1 MTLMEALAQKPLW
14 AALLLGVLL
23 PIIGRH
29 LVLGRTILL
38 GLAVPQI
45 SMAGIAFLFLGHA
58 LSWAWCQHFTD
69 DSSLAAT
76 GALLFTIPAL
86 LALAGFRGA
95 HLTEA
100 RLAFL
105 YLASVAATNLMLS
118 SNAVGET
125 YLSDLF
131 HGRLLLIS
139 DGSLMLLAG
148 TLLGGFVI
156 AGALRRRL
164 LLVLTDPD
172 FAAVSGVPVTRW
184 RAVLALLDGAVIG
197 VAVAT
202 AGPLVTFGFLILPAL
217 TAVPFARS
225 LRSHL
230 VLAMAIGAVA
240 AVAGFWLSYRED
252 FPLGD
257 SVVGAGC
264 ALLIAGFSA
273 HGMWAWAR
281 FLKRGK
287 A

>member
-1 MTLMEALAQKPLW
+1 MTIMEALAQKPLW
-14 AALLLGVLL
+14 AALLPGIFL

-58 LSWAWCQHFTD
+58 LGWAWCQHFAD
-69 DSSLAAT
+69 DSSLAVA

-139 DGSLMLLAG
+139 DGSLALLAG
-148 TLLGGFVI
+148 TLLGGFIV
-156 AGALRRRL
+156 AGGLRRRL

-172 FAAVSGVPVTRW
+172 FAAVSGVAVARW
-184 RAVLALLDGAVIG
+184 RALLALVDGIVIG
-197 VAVAT
+197 VSVAT

-230 VLAMAIGAVA
+230 VVAMGVGTLAA
-240 AVAGFWLSYRED
+240 ASGFWLSYRED

-257 SVVGAGC
+257 AIVGAGC
-264 ALLIAGFSA
+264 GLLIASFSLRR
-273 HGMWAWAR
+273 MWLWAR
-281 FLKRGK
+281 FLKG
-287 A
+287 